1 MQDTNIRTSEHP
13 HTHTDVMPKIVK
25 IGSGRL
31 KTDISVEIWK
41 SKIFMITI
49 LPLYKE
55 VKNSNVVLSAVFSLV
70 PSICPYKELVFYIL
84 LPCIK
89 EVL

>member
-1 MQDTNIRTSEHP
+1 
-13 HTHTDVMPKIVK
+13 MPKIVNM
-25 IGSGRL
+25 GSGRL

-55 VKNSNVVLSAVFSLV
+55 VKIYSLATSRAISRALKV
-70 PSICPYKELVFYIL
+70 SIA
-84 LPCIK
+84 IK
-89 EVL
+89 RGGFQLHEVL

>member
-1 MQDTNIRTSEHP
+1 
-13 HTHTDVMPKIVK
+13 MPKIVK
-25 IGSGRL
+25 MGSGRL

-55 VKNSNVVLSAVFSLV
+55 VKKLV
-70 PSICPYKELVFYIL
+70 NIYTITHAYRRSRERKLTRTRCHL
-84 LPCIK
+84 LLI
-89 EVL
+89 

>member
-1 MQDTNIRTSEHP
+1 MS
-13 HTHTDVMPKIVK
+13 KIVK
-25 IGSGRL
+25 MGSGRV

-55 VKNSNVVLSAVFSLV
+55 VKIVYTFFSEESKGMISFIRSVSA
-70 PSICPYKELVFYIL
+70 
-84 LPCIK
+84 
-89 EVL
+89 